1 MNLVGVFSGGVAQ
14 DTALRRWRRKHGF
27 TQLWVAQRC
36 GVSVNAVARWEQGRR
51 KPTGEALLCLMTL
64 TGIPA
69 EALIFPARYLEQH
82 PEYLG
87 PWASD
92 PPARGRPP
100 KRPPDDTPGEGA
112 THG

>member
-1 MNLVGVFSGGVAQ
+1 MSLVGVFSRDVAQ

-27 TQLWVAQRC
+27 TQGWVAKRC
-36 GVSVNAVARWEQGRR
+36 SVSINAVSRWEQGRR

-69 EALIFPARYLEQH
+69 EALIFPVRFLEQH

-87 PWASD
+87 AWAST
-92 PPARGRPP
+92 PPGRGRP
-100 KRPPDDTPGEGA
+100 KQQRPPDGGA
-112 THG
+112 ST

>member
-1 MNLVGVFSGGVAQ
+1 MNLIGVFSEDVAQ
-14 DTALRRWRRKHGF
+14 DTALRRWRLKHGF

-36 GVSVNAVARWEQGRR
+36 GVSVNAVSRWEQGRR

-69 EALIFPARYLEQH
+69 EALIFPTRYLEQH

-87 PWASD
+87 AWASE
-92 PPARGRPP
+92 PPGRGRPL
-100 KRPPDDTPGEGA
+100 KRPQVEGGA
-112 THG
+112 SP